1 MKRNMLLLLLAAV
14 LIVSGCSKQKEE
26 TEKEPSVKQTEQ
38 AQPADSKPAGKYP
51 LTGIAA
57 ANEETDNRAVAVM
70 INNHPEARPQTGL
83 SSADIVYELLAEG
96 DITRFLAVYQ
106 SEMPE
111 EAGPVR
117 SARDYYIEL
126 AKGLN
131 CVYIC
136 HGNSPDAKTLLDE
149 GYIDALNGL
158 KYDGTLFKRSS
169 DRKAPHNS
177 YITFANIQKG
187 AEQNSIDMTGAPAP
201 MHFLSD
207 EELEN
212 PAGEPADEAQVKYG
226 SDPFNSVYTFDP
238 DSGKY
243 SRSAGG
249 EQTVEKEGQTPIELD
264 NILVIE
270 AQHKV
275 TDDKGRRTIDLVSGG
290 KGLLLQKGKVLTVE
304 WKNED
309 GVIVPFKDGKEAGL
323 VPGKTWVS
331 VIPQNPGLD
340 AAVKITSRM
349 DAGE

>member
-1 MKRNMLLLLLAAV
+1 MLLLLLAAV
-14 LIVSGCSKQKEE
+14 LIISGCSKSKEE
-26 TEKEPSVKQTEQ
+26 TEKGPEPAGPKTEQ
-38 AQPADSKPAGKYP
+38 EKPADSKAAGEYP
-51 LTGIAA
+51 LTGIAS
-57 ANEETDNRAVAVM
+57 NENMDNRAVAVM
-70 INNHPEARPQTGL
+70 INNHPAARPQTGL

-111 EAGPVR
+111 EAGPIR
-117 SARDYYIEL
+117 SARDYYIQL

-131 CVYIC
+131 CLYIC

-187 AEQNSIDMTGAPAP
+187 AEQNGIDMTGAPQP
-201 MHFLSD
+201 LRFLSD
-207 EELEN
+207 EELEH
-212 PAGEPADEAQVKYG
+212 PEGEPAYEAEVKYG
-226 SDPFNSVYTFDP
+226 SAPFNSVYAFDS
-238 DSGKY
+238 DSGTY

-249 EQTVEKEGQTPIELD
+249 EKTVEKEDQTPIELD
-264 NILVIE
+264 NILIIE
-270 AQHKV
+270 ANHTV

-309 GVIVPFKDGKEAGL
+309 GVIVPVKDGQEAGL

-340 AAVKITSRM
+340 GAVTVASQAA
-349 DAGE
+349 AGE